1 MKHSLLQ
8 AVWYHIRRFM
18 QVSVFLL
25 HAGLLVPGLVFWIA
39 FILLHGDMT
48 AFALASDNLISRYL
62 TASTAV
68 QQNFQ
73 NLLCAM
79 ATVIYPFFQKP
90 MIRIGLYLDKV
101 WKCNLP
107 LVVNEKFPLARFY

>member
-1 MKHSLLQ
+1 MKQSLLQ
-8 AVWYHIRRFM
+8 AVWYHIRCFM

-62 TASTAV
+62 TASTAE
-68 QQNFQ
+68 QQNFL

-79 ATVIYPFFQKP
+79 AAVIYLIVAGFRWPNFWCEIKSENKQQ
-90 MIRIGLYLDKV
+90 MEQRDV
-101 WKCNLP
+101 
-107 LVVNEKFPLARFY
+107 